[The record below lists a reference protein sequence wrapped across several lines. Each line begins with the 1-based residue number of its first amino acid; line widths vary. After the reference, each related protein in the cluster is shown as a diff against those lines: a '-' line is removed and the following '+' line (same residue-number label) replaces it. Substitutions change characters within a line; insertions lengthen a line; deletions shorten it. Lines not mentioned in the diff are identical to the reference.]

1 MQIQLQSLAEIA
13 REDKIAYRTAI
24 KRMQEKWTY
33 IGFYVERY
41 GGKGEGKNGIPEDE
55 IPSKI
60 KKVRGY
66 LRKKDLIQYVYNLIE
81 EWNQ

>member
-41 GGKGEGKNGIPEDE
+41 GGKGGTEEE
-55 IPSKI
+55 SRI

-66 LRKKDLIQYVYNLIE
+66 LRKKDLIQFVYNLIE

>member
-1 MQIQLQSLAEIA
+1 MQIQLQSLAEIS

-41 GGKGEGKNGIPEDE
+41 GGKGETEDE
-55 IPSKI
+55 SKK

-66 LRKKDLIQYVYNLIE
+66 LRKKDLIQFVYNLIE
-81 EWNQ
+81 EWQQ